1 MRFRR
6 FRTFILIV
14 AFIGAALFAAAGYFF
29 HWVPSHS
36 AGQLV
41 AFTTDGCSD
50 FPDGTVGQRYL
61 WLHCCI
67 AHDKA
72 YWAGGTYKQR
82 LAADR
87 GLEACVTR
95 TGEPRIA
102 RLMLAGVRVGG
113 APWWPTR
120 FRWGYGW
127 PYSHGYRAL
136 TPAEKQEATKLL
148 ATYDKYHEF
157 Q

>member
-1 MRFRR
+1 MRL
-6 FRTFILIV
+6 RTFALL
-14 AFIGAALFAAAGYFF
+14 AAIPCVGLLAAAGYYFQ
-29 HWVPSHS
+29 WVPAHS
-36 AGQLV
+36 AGQLT
-41 AFTTDGCSD
+41 AFSTDGCSD

-72 YWAGGTYKQR
+72 YWAGGTYEER
-82 LAADR
+82 LAADHA
-87 GLEACVTR
+87 LETCV
-95 TGEPRIA
+95 GKVGQPAIA
-102 RLMLAGVRVGG
+102 RLMLAGVRAGG

-127 PYSHGYRAL
+127 PYSHAYRAL
-136 TPAEKQEATKLL
+136 TPAERQDAAQLL
-148 ATYDKYHEF
+148 AAYDKYHEV